1 MTASLSEMGYPSI
14 HLLNHHYPLYNGH
27 LEGTG
32 TPKNSMHADVQ
43 WNDLEK
49 GARSF
54 GCCGFISCIRLPLW
68 KLSALAV
75 AKGQDR
81 QKAECLSFCVAPGD
95 KGKQLI
101 HLGTSQVLYFAW

>member
-14 HLLNHHYPLYNGH
+14 HLLNHHCPLYNGH

-54 GCCGFISCIRLPLW
+54 GCCGFVSCIRLPLW

-81 QKAECLSFCVAPGD
+81 YSRVFIVLR
-95 KGKQLI
+95 
-101 HLGTSQVLYFAW
+101 GTR